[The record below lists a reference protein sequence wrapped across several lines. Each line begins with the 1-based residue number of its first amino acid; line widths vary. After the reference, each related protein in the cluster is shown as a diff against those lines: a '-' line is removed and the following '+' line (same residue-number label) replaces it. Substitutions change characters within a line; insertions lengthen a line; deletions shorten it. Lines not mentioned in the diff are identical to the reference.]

1 MRWSWRIGT
10 IAGIGLYI
18 HATFWLLILF
28 IMYAYWTRGHS
39 LAMAV
44 GGALFVMAIF
54 ACIVLHEFGHAFAA
68 RKYNIR
74 TRDITLLPIGG
85 LSRLERLPDEPWQEF
100 WVALAGPAVNVVIAA
115 VLYVI
120 LLA

>member
-28 IMYAYWTRGHS
+28 ILYASWSRGHN
-39 LAMAV
+39 LATAL
-44 GGALFVMAIF
+44 GGVLFVMAIF
-54 ACIVLHEFGHAFAA
+54 ACIVLHEFGHALAA
-68 RKYNIR
+68 RKFNIR

-85 LSRLERLPDEPWQEF
+85 LSRLERLPDDPRQEF
-100 WVALAGPAVNVVIAA
+100 WVA
-115 VLYVI
+115 
-120 LLA
+120 